1 MKPSNKGS
9 RKFDIVVDFVSWKE
23 ENKKELAVETAGE
36 KDNILSESKEIPT
49 GNSKIYENGNVETE
63 NGNIIINFGDFQ
75 IVKNNNE
82 NRPTEHSIDM
92 AKQKG
97 IEKNFM
103 KEKAKREG
111 NLVEFNEEKK
121 RRKQK
126 DIEQVM

>member
-1 MKPSNKGS
+1 MKPSNEGS

-23 ENKKELAVETAGE
+23 ENKKELAIETAGE

>member
-1 MKPSNKGS
+1 MKPSNEGS
-9 RKFDIVVDFVSWKE
+9 RKFYIVVDFVSWKE

>member
-1 MKPSNKGS
+1 MKPSNEGS
-9 RKFDIVVDFVSWKE
+9 RKFDRVVDFVSGKE

>member
-1 MKPSNKGS
+1 MKPSNEGS

-82 NRPTEHSIDM
+82 NRPTEYSIDM

>member
-1 MKPSNKGS
+1 MKPSNEGS

>member
-1 MKPSNKGS
+1 MKPSNEGS

-23 ENKKELAVETAGE
+23 ENKKELAVESAGE